1 MNYIRLSPTTKIYV
15 DFREQIDEDSGR
27 LCRLSG
33 IAKNLQI
40 APMWIGKIEKYCWI
54 YRYIYLDEKGG
65 FFNINIDHNDKYVKQ

>member
-1 MNYIRLSPTTKIYV
+1 MNYIRISPVTKIYI
-15 DFREQIDEDSGR
+15 DFREQIGTLGR
-27 LCRLSG
+27 PFRLSG

-40 APMWIGKIEKYCWI
+40 APMWIGKTEKYCWI